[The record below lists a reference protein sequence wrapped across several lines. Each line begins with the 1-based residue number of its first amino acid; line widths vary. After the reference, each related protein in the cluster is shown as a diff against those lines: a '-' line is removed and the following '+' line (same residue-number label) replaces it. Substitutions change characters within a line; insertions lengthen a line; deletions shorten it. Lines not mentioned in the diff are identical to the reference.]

1 MNIINPIAQS
11 FYVEKDS
18 GIFVT
23 SIELYFHSKDDY
35 LPVTVQL
42 HPMEY
47 GHPSK
52 KVYPFGE
59 VVLDPL
65 DVNVSSDSSIP
76 TKVTFPSPVYLT
88 GKEFHSIVIL
98 SNSDRYKVYVSTLGG
113 ENIYDT
119 TDPNLFPTI
128 VTKQPLNGGLFKSQN
143 STTWNEEPLDDLKFN
158 LYRAEFTSTNGNVS
172 FFNPDLSFGN
182 NQVAKLLSDS
192 LEMNS
197 RKIKISTPYII
208 QDSNFIIGNTVYQNG
223 TGSYGN
229 YVGAAGSATGTLG
242 IINSG
247 IGYTPSTGSQT
258 YNNIDLISITGEGKN
273 ATANITISE
282 GVAIAAT
289 ISNGG
294 SGYSIGDVLTAEI
307 GTGIGRN
314 LKLSLSNIT
323 GINELIVDDVQ
334 GEFKVGVGYTLQYSS
349 DNSGNYVD
357 INSGISQPIY
367 IPTDGLSVVNDGQH
381 IKVKHKNHGMHS
393 PTDLVRIVDVTSDIT
408 PTRLTSDY
416 LNNDT
421 GEIFVTENSTA
432 SFSTFEN
439 LPVSPTNLGYILIG
453 DEIISYEGVTSNT
466 LIGITRGV
474 DNTNIVSH
482 FSNDYVF
489 KYELNGISLRRINKT
504 HSLSDSTVNNPIGLD
519 YYYVKIDTSD
529 QNNTQTN
536 RLSDPDYQKLYIK
549 ETKSCGGS
557 NIKAS
562 QNIQF
567 NLVRPIVEFT
577 SITGTSIQPTLRTIT
592 GKSVDGFEESYS
604 NNGFEPIDLAKNN
617 YFDTPR
623 AVYSKIN
630 EQNRIS
636 PDIPGKKS
644 LTLDLGLF
652 SSSRFISPV
661 IDLDRI
667 GLILVSNRVNDRVED
682 YAGDSRVSSLQD
694 DPSAFV
700 YASKTVTLEVP
711 ATSIKLYLTAYVNIY
726 NDLRALYAITN
737 DPYEEPIYYPFPG
750 FSNIDSS
757 GRTIDESLNDGTPDF
772 NVVKTD
778 VLSENPGAS
787 LFREYEFTANN
798 IESFKNFSIKL
809 VGSST
814 NQAYPPLVKNLRV
827 IALA

>member
-1 MNIINPIAQS
+1 MNIVNPIAQS

-42 HPMEY
+42 RSMEY

-65 DVNVSSDSSIP
+65 EVNVSTDSSIP
-76 TKVTFPSPVYLT
+76 TRVTFPSPVYLT

-182 NQVAKLLSDS
+182 NQVAKLLNDS

-208 QDSNFIIGNTVYQNG
+208 QDSNFIIGNTVYQSG

-229 YVGAAGSATGTLG
+229 YVGAAGSSTGTLG

-258 YNNIDLISITGEGKN
+258 YNNIDLISITGGGKN

-282 GVAIAAT
+282 GVAVAAT

-349 DNSGNYVD
+349 DNSGNYTD

-381 IKVKHKNHGMHS
+381 IRVKHKNHGMHS
-393 PTDLVRIVDVTSDIT
+393 PTDLVRIVDITSDIT

-416 LNNDT
+416 LNIDT
-421 GEIFVTENSTA
+421 GEIFVTENSTT

-439 LPVSPTNLGYILIG
+439 LPVSPTNLGYISIG
-453 DEIISYEGVTSNT
+453 DEIISYEGVTSNSLT
-466 LIGITRGV
+466 GITRGV

-504 HSLSDSTVNNPIGLD
+504 HSLSDATVNNPIGLD
-519 YYYVKIDTSD
+519 YYNIKINTSENGID
-529 QNNTQTN
+529 
-536 RLSDPDYQKLYIK
+536 RLNDPNYQKLYIK

-557 NIKAS
+557 DIKAS

-604 NNGFEPIDLAKNN
+604 TNGFEPIDLAKNN

-630 EQNRIS
+630 EQNRVS
-636 PDIPGKKS
+636 SDIPGKKS

-737 DPYEEPIYYPFPG
+737 DPYDEPIYYPFPG

-772 NVVKTD
+772 SVVKTD
-778 VLSENPGAS
+778 VLSENPGTS